1 MPAGATTAFTSR
13 TPPPSASGSACPGHR
28 QSVATAERG
37 PFREGRENAWLQTFA
52 TAAARGA
59 DLASTY
65 LVSVQELQTS
75 WRAQLAELGVRA
87 DAAAW
92 RVIDELPAQPII
104 SIPVAVT
111 ATGRAKA
118 AVQHA
123 FEQLVQADVLQPLS
137 KGQCNRQWEAVG
149 LLDLASD
156 VESEPAR

>member
-1 MPAGATTAFTSR
+1 MPIS
-13 TPPPSASGSACPGHR
+13 
-28 QSVATAERG
+28 
-37 PFREGRENAWLQTFA
+37 
-52 TAAARGA
+52 
-59 DLASTY
+59 
-65 LVSVQELQTS
+65 
-75 WRAQLAELGVRA
+75 
-87 DAAAW
+87 
-92 RVIDELPAQPII
+92 AQPII